1 MDFEGF
7 TLGAEFFSEKYS
19 RVCVC
24 VCVKIYINMCVCKYV
39 CLTLDRNIRLYFHM
53 NLQRYNDIIFQNVKL
68 CVYVNICIVT
78 IALDYI
84 IFDDV

>member
-19 RVCVC
+19 RVC
-24 VCVKIYINMCVCKYV
+24 IYIYVYVCKYV

-53 NLQRYNDIIFQNVKL
+53 NLQRYNDVIFQNVKL
-68 CVYVNICIVT
+68 RVYVNICIVT
-78 IALDYI
+78 IASDYI